1 MSSVSVSFSCYAVLL
16 GILVAVI
23 GTSLVS
29 TQLMIWSFL
38 VLGSLSVI
46 GWLKT
51 KIPSDALVLYF
62 VVSALGSLL
71 FLLSC
76 CDFVLSNILL
86 QLALLLKLGL
96 APFQFWVFKVLFPLN
111 ITSLCFFLGPLKV
124 GLLWLLVNITH
135 PSLILAS
142 ASLCLGIILLWLSSQ
157 IQIVLYAS
165 GSCQA
170 LILVVLG
177 PSVFPLYYSVYL
189 TALLGVSWF
198 RSKIISSFFAFLSL
212 GALPPLT
219 MFWAKV
225 IALLA
230 LPTLYAGL
238 VIITSLL
245 SLWPY
250 IRCSV
255 VLNSQSRTSILHSSI
270 LILYPCYIVLSTL

>member
-1 MSSVSVSFSCYAVLL
+1 MSFVSVSFSCYTVLL
-16 GILVAVI
+16 GILVAII
-23 GTSLVS
+23 GASLLS
-29 TQLMIWSFL
+29 SHLLIWSFL
-38 VLGSLSVI
+38 VIGSLSVC

-51 KIPSDALVLYF
+51 KVPSDALVLYF
-62 VVSALGSLL
+62 VVSALGRLL

-76 CDFVLSNILL
+76 SEFFLSNILL

-124 GLLWLLVNITH
+124 GLLWLLVNISH

-142 ASLCLGIILLWLSSQ
+142 ASIFLGIILLWLSSR
-157 IQIVLYAS
+157 IHLVLYAS
-165 GSCQA
+165 GSCQV
-170 LILVVLG
+170 LILVFLG
-177 PSVFPLYYSVYL
+177 PHVFPLYYSVYL
-189 TALLGVSWF
+189 LALLGVSWF

-225 IALLA
+225 LALLS
-230 LPTLYAGL
+230 LPTIYACI
-238 VIITSLL
+238 VILTSLL

-255 VLNSQSRTSILHSSI
+255 ELATQTNTSFLHCSV
-270 LILYPCYIVLSTL
+270 LILYPCYIVTSTL

>member
-1 MSSVSVSFSCYAVLL
+1 MSFVSISFSRYTVLL
-16 GILVAVI
+16 GILISVI

-29 TQLMIWSFL
+29 SHLMIWSFL
-38 VLGSLSVI
+38 VIGSLSVS

-51 KIPSDALVLYF
+51 KVPSDALVLYF
-62 VVSALGSLL
+62 VVSAMGSLL

-76 CDFVLSNILL
+76 SELVLSSTLL

-111 ITSLCFFLGPLKV
+111 ISSLCFFLGPLKV

-142 ASLCLGIILLWLSSQ
+142 ASLCLGIIMLWLTSQ
-157 IQIVLYAS
+157 IQLVLYAS
-165 GSCQA
+165 GSCQL
-170 LILVVLG
+170 LILIVLG

-189 TALLGVSWF
+189 LALIGVSWF
-198 RSKIISSFFAFLSL
+198 RSKIISSYFAFLSL

-225 IALLA
+225 LALLS
-230 LPTLYAGL
+230 LPTLYACL

-250 IRCSV
+250 LRCSV
-255 VLNSQSRTSILHSSI
+255 ELATQTSSSLLHCSVLV
-270 LILYPCYIVLSTL
+270 LYPCYTVLSIF

>member
-1 MSSVSVSFSCYAVLL
+1 
-16 GILVAVI
+16 
-23 GTSLVS
+23 
-29 TQLMIWSFL
+29 MIWSFL
-38 VLGSLSVI
+38 VIGSLSII

-51 KIPSDALVLYF
+51 KVSSDALVLYF
-62 VVSALGSLL
+62 VVSSLGSLL

-76 CDFVLSNILL
+76 CEFVLSNILL

-111 ITSLCFFLGPLKV
+111 ITSLCLFLGPLKV
-124 GLLWLLVNITH
+124 GLLWLLVSITH

-142 ASLCLGIILLWLSSQ
+142 ASLFLGIILLWLSSQ
-157 IQIVLYAS
+157 VQIVLYAS
-165 GSCQA
+165 GSCQV

-212 GALPPLT
+212 GALPPLN

-225 IALLA
+225 LALIA
-230 LPTLYAGL
+230 LPTIYAGM
-238 VIITSLL
+238 VILTSLL

-250 IRCSV
+250 MRCSV
-255 VLNSQSRTSILHSSI
+255 VLNTQTSTSFLHCTILV
-270 LILYPCYIVLSTL
+270 LPPCYLVLSTV